1 MRRQPLGLQKDLVAI
16 LIRKTVNFVFNT
28 RTITRPDTLDLPS
41 KHGTAIKTTADN
53 IVGF

>member
-16 LIRKTVNFVFNT
+16 LVRKTANFVFNT